1 MVPVRT
7 DDFRYGRGAL
17 LLATLA
23 SPLAAQQVAA
33 SGTELQI
40 NTYTPETQHE
50 AAVARSSAG
59 VVVVWESV
67 TQDGSHGGIFGR
79 RFTSGG
85 SALGGEFQINVTTV
99 EGQYQPA
106 VAMSAS
112 GFVVV
117 WHGTS
122 SAAQEVFARRFDAA
136 GAAIGGEFQ
145 VNTYTSEDQA
155 YAQVAMDASGFVVV
169 WQSFSEDGDSNGLFG
184 QRFASSGARLG
195 GEFQLNLHT
204 QDHQARPA
212 IARDASGFVVVW
224 QSAAQDGEYNGVFG
238 RRFDASGGAVGGEF
252 QVNVATAEN
261 QQWPAVAAG
270 AAGFLVT
277 WGSFGQDGSSYGIFS
292 RRFGSS
298 GAPIGGDVLV
308 NARTINSQSR
318 PRVSKVGSR
327 FVVTWESYA
336 QDGDANGVFGRL
348 VDGAGLPVGPDF
360 QLSSYTT
367 NNQYRPDVAGDDSR
381 FVVTWQSY
389 PQDLGTTGVFAQR
402 FSVLVD
408 FDVDGNGVVEPLTD
422 TLLALRYAFGFRGAT
437 LIAGAVGA
445 NCTRCDAPSI
455 EAYLASKV

>member
-1 MVPVRT
+1 
-7 DDFRYGRGAL
+7 
-17 LLATLA
+17 
-23 SPLAAQQVAA
+23 
-33 SGTELQI
+33 
-40 NTYTPETQHE
+40 
-50 AAVARSSAG
+50 VARSSAG

-67 TQDGSHGGIFGR
+67 EQDGSHAGIFGR

-122 SAAQEVFARRFDAA
+122 SATQEVFARRFDARRSCHRRRVP
-136 GAAIGGEFQ
+136 GQ
-145 VNTYTSEDQA
+145 YLPSDDQA
-155 YAQVAMDASGFVVV
+155 YAQVAMDASGFA
-169 WQSFSEDGDSNGLFG
+169 WSGRALARMATRAACFG
-184 QRFASSGARLG
+184 QRFASSGRDWAASSSSTCTRRITRLDLRSQGRQRLRG
-195 GEFQLNLHT
+195 GL
-204 QDHQARPA
+204 
-212 IARDASGFVVVW
+212 
-224 QSAAQDGEYNGVFG
+224 AQRCSDGYNYGVFG
-238 RRFDASGGAVGGEF
+238 RRFDASGGAIGGEF
-252 QVNVATAEN
+252 QVNVATTDQ
-261 QQWPAVAAG
+261 QQWPAVAAS

-277 WGSFGQDGSSYGIFS
+277 WGSFGQDGSSYGIFG

-298 GAPIGGDVLV
+298 GAPIGGEVLV
-308 NARTINSQSR
+308 NTRTINSQSR
-318 PRVSKVGSR
+318 PRVAKVGSR

-348 VDGAGLPVGPDF
+348 VDAAGLPVGPDF
-360 QLSSYTT
+360 QLSSYTA
-367 NNQYRPDVAGDDSR
+367 NNQYRPDVAGDDSS

-422 TLLALRYAFGFRGAT
+422 ALLALRYTFGFRGAT